1 MKIDKWYADT
11 CIKSQSAKE
20 IDMKKKKKTRKN
32 SQIFKKLKTKLW
44 VAGEIVSDYTAQ
56 YRIYTQTQ
64 L

>member
-1 MKIDKWYADT
+1 MNDMLILSD
-11 CIKSQSAKE
+11 KSQSANKL
-20 IDMKKKKKTRKN
+20 IWRKKKKTRKN

-44 VAGEIVSDYTAQ
+44 VAGEKVSDYKAQ